1 MAEQPGGATVR
12 NPYPGLRPFRTDE
25 EHLFF
30 GREHQVDRMI
40 DKLAV
45 QRFLAVV
52 GTSGSGKSS
61 LVNCGLRPALHRGH
75 MASAGAAWRMAQF
88 RPENDPLG
96 KLAQALAA
104 PGVLYDAA
112 AIATMARKG
121 LPTAELVALTL
132 RLGSLG
138 LVDMVAQARLPAGT
152 QLLVVVD
159 QFEELFRFRNSA
171 DKAANTAAD
180 NAANTAANTAATAAV
195 TATADDALA
204 FVQLLLEAAAQ
215 TELPIHVV
223 LTMRSD
229 FLGDCAQFCGL
240 PEAINEGQYLVPR
253 LTRDEIRAAIT
264 GPAGVAEAQIGPL
277 LLTRLLNDVGD
288 NPDQLSILQHALNR
302 TWFHWESAGASDA
315 LALAHYEAAGGMAH
329 ALDKHANKAFG
340 ELAGPAEQR
349 LCERIFKALTDTG
362 TDARGVRRPKRLD
375 ELARITGGTADELRR
390 VLDIFRKPS
399 RSFLMP
405 PLADALGP
413 DSVIDIS
420 HESLMRVWARLK
432 TWADEEA
439 QSARIYR
446 RLRETALEHQ
456 DKRVGFWS
464 LLFWAY
470 NVRAWTGKRQGT
482 LGMRW
487 VGIFITDLKG
497 QPLGRWRATGRF
509 FARFLSYYTGY
520 GFWLQNVNG
529 RRQTL
534 HDRISGSV
542 VLRRP
547 AKKAATP
554 PDSR

>member
-229 FLGDCAQFCGL
+229 FLGDCAQFRGL